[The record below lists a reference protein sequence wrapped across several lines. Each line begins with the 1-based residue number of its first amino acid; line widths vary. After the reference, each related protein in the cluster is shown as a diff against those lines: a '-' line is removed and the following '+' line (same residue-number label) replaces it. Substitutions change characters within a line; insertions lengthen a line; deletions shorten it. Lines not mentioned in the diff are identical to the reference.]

1 MGLNEFG
8 QIANIE
14 RAYLDRTR
22 IKVRVGLLKLY
33 LTGFN
38 YTIINT
44 FKMLARGVFLAYI
57 FLAHL
62 MGEFGLYSFN

>member
-8 QIANIE
+8 PIANIE

-33 LTGFN
+33 LPGFLL
-38 YTIINT
+38 YDIINT
-44 FKMLARGVFLAYI
+44 FNVGPWCVFGI
-57 FLAHL
+57 NIS
-62 MGEFGLYSFN
+62 GP